1 MMCGDG
7 TNDVGAL
14 KHAHVGVSIL
24 SNTGIQKK
32 KSAADNKA
40 IEASESAPTTGGRPN
55 TARGRGG
62 AAAAAE
68 HRGAVIPNRAE
79 LANMT
84 PRERAIAKHR
94 ENLANTQDMI
104 QKVKAL
110 FNIIPFF

>member
-24 SNTGIQKK
+24 SQTTMRKK
-32 KSAADNKA
+32 KSSSDKA
-40 IEASESAPTTGGRPN
+40 IETVDAAAAAVATRPG
-55 TARGRGG
+55 TARGRGS
-62 AAAAAE
+62 AVAE
-68 HRGAVIPNRAE
+68 QQRGGGGAVQNRAE

-94 ENLANTQDMI
+94 ENLANTQEMI
-104 QKVKAL
+104 QKVR
-110 FNIIPFF
+110 FVF